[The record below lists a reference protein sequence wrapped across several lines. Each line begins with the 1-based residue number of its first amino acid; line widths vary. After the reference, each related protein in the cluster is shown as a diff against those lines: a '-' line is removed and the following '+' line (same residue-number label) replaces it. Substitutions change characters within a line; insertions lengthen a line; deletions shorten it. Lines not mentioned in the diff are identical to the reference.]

1 MYNKINLLCLT
12 ETTNCFYGYSMTS
25 TGFNTFFH
33 FFYNVPW
40 TVAFLAPAVVLL
52 LRGADA
58 FLRPRS
64 VRGRKIY
71 LFFFLLWLLT
81 AASFTLLF
89 RRGIDFP
96 VPVTAPFAA
105 LKKVLS
111 TRNLEYLRSFWM
123 NILLFVPGG
132 MFFTG
137 MLKDSAPERPF
148 CSALSRS
155 VLAVLAGIAL
165 SAAIEGIQL
174 RFQLGRYETD
184 DIIANGFGM
193 FLGTLP
199 ELAAGFLKAFL
210 GWETEN
216 GFWKKAVDL
225 ANRYWHVI
233 SYIFWGGTTTFV
245 NWLVYYSLEGHV
257 HYLLANA
264 TAWTVSVAFAFV
276 SHRTFVFKSGSH
288 GVMILVEGILFAAN
302 RAFSLALETGLM
314 LTGVELLRMSS
325 TVVKVIVAVII
336 AIVNYIV
343 EKLVVFRK
351 KTEPEFEDF

>member
-1 MYNKINLLCLT
+1 
-12 ETTNCFYGYSMTS
+12 MTS
-25 TGFNTFFH
+25 IAFKEIFQ
-33 FFYNVPW
+33 FFYSTPW
-40 TVAFLAPAVVLL
+40 TVALLAPAVFLL

-71 LFFFLLWLLT
+71 LFLFFLWLLT
-81 AASFTLLF
+81 VAAFTLAF
-89 RRGIDFP
+89 RKGIGLRGAL
-96 VPVTAPFAA
+96 TKPFAA
-105 LKKVLS
+105 VKRYLS
-111 TRNLEYLRSFWM
+111 SRNPEHLRSFWM
-123 NILLFVPGG
+123 NILLFIPGG
-132 MFFTG
+132 AFLTG
-137 MLKDSAPERPF
+137 VLKDSAPKRPF

-155 VLAVLAGIAL
+155 VLAILAGIAL
-165 SAAIEGIQL
+165 SAAVEQVQIRCQI
-174 RFQLGRYETD
+174 GRYETD

-216 GFWKKAVDL
+216 RFWKKAVDL

-245 NWLVYYSLEGHV
+245 NWLVYYTLVGHV

-264 TAWTVSVAFAFV
+264 TAWAVAVAFAFV
-276 SHRTFVFKSGSH
+276 AHRTFVFKSGSH
-288 GVMILVEGILFAAN
+288 GVMILAEGLLFAAN
-302 RAFSLALETGLM
+302 RASSLALETGLM
-314 LTGVELLRMSS
+314 LTGVELLHMSS

-336 AIVNYIV
+336 AVVNYIV